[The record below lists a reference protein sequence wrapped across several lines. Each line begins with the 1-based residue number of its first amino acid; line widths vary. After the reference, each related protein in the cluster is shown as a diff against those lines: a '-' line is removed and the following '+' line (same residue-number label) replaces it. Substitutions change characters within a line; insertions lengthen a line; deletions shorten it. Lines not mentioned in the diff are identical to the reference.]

1 MERRALIERWGI
13 GIVVALVLLA
23 AIIGGAMV
31 ATRTPA
37 PAAGRP
43 RIVTLGRS
51 DARAPDGVRIRVE
64 VLNASRVIGLAR
76 RATFFLR
83 DRGFD
88 VVESGN
94 ASGAKRDTTLV
105 LARSGHQA
113 WAALVANAMGGAPM
127 LVRADTSH
135 DVDVTVL
142 IGASWRPP
150 AEPFYP

>member
-13 GIVVALVLLA
+13 GIVVSLVLLA

-31 ATRTPA
+31 ATRRRA
-37 PAAGRP
+37 PAGHAR
-43 RIVTLGRS
+43 VVALGGS
-51 DARAPDGVRIRVE
+51 DSRAPEGVRIRVE
-64 VLNASRVIGLAR
+64 VLNASPVIGLAR

-83 DRGFD
+83 DCGFD

-94 ASGAKRDTTLV
+94 ASGARRDTTLV
-105 LARSGHQA
+105 LARSGHQD
-113 WAALVANAMGGAPM
+113 WASLVANAMGGAPM
-127 LVRADTSH
+127 VVRPDTSH